1 MLLSLMLVAGLTSVL
16 EAPTDGAD
24 VITLRRLRS
33 ADASIRATFEEGC
46 RRSPV
51 FAELARDVE
60 RSHFF
65 VYVEAVPALRN
76 GMKGALLHGGGQ
88 PQYLRIHLK
97 RDLAPDRL
105 IAVLAH
111 ELQHVREVVQAGISA
126 HAAELEML
134 FRRIGGKRL
143 AGGRRQQFETAAA
156 LRVGDLVAADL
167 RKTHGAGPVVDSCS
181 ALRPHVVV
189 DFPEGSDGLP
199 EPPLFVLAPRAR
211 ELRQSVASRA
221 VAVGASASRL
231 GTCRIVSVLMNA
243 PRCFRCIHRVDSLE
257 SRQG

>member
-1 MLLSLMLVAGLTSVL
+1 MLLSLMLVAGVTSVQ
-16 EAPTDGAD
+16 APTDGGDA
-24 VITLRRLRS
+24 ITLRRLRS
-33 ADASIRATFEEGC
+33 ADASMRAAFEEGC
-46 RRSPV
+46 RRSPI

-60 RSHFF
+60 RSNFL

-88 PQYLRIHLK
+88 SQYLRIHLK

-167 RKTHGAGPVVDSCS
+167 RRTHGAGPVGDSCS
-181 ALRPHVVV
+181 AL
-189 DFPEGSDGLP
+189 LP
-199 EPPLFVLAPRAR
+199 
-211 ELRQSVASRA
+211 S
-221 VAVGASASRL
+221 
-231 GTCRIVSVLMNA
+231 
-243 PRCFRCIHRVDSLE
+243 
-257 SRQG
+257 